1 MIVTG
6 YKFLTIEDFNTSSS
20 LLNNY
25 YGIPVN
31 ETDITQNYI
40 AYSISYT
47 LTNDVDFYFWV
58 GNETEILGVPSDFE
72 VREQDIII

>member
-20 LLNNY
+20 LLNTH

-31 ETDITQNYI
+31 DTDTTQNWI
-40 AYSISYT
+40 AYSTSYT
-47 LTNDVDFYFWV
+47 LTNDIDFYFWV
-58 GNETEILGVPSDFE
+58 GNESIVLGAPTDFE
-72 VREQDIII
+72 VREQIEVN